1 MPEINKIN
9 PWNRLEKVARKIF
22 KVLLKRNKIY
32 LKQNKVSQ
40 IKLMTARTKNVLDFA
55 ENSNKYNVLRQ
66 QS

>member
-40 IKLMTARTKNVLDFA
+40 IKLMTLEKKKFWISPKTAMKIM
-55 ENSNKYNVLRQ
+55 Y
-66 QS
+66 